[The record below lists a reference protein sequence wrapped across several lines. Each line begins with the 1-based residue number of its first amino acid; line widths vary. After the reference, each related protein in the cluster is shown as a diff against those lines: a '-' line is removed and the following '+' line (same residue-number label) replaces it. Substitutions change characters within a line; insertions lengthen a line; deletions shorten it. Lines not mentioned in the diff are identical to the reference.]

1 MKSISLVD
9 ESIARFLKG
18 GMERFSPRTY
28 GPGAVKE
35 MESSGLFL
43 LKPVITLSED
53 GIERAFPL
61 GLITEQKK
69 SSMRAA
75 LEQSGVELKRGASC
89 GGDAA
94 SQVA

>member
-9 ESIARFLKG
+9 ECIAKFLKG

-28 GPGAVKE
+28 GPGAIKE

-53 GIERAFPL
+53 GIERAFHL
-61 GLITEQKK
+61 GLISAQKK
-69 SSMRAA
+69 GSMRAA
-75 LEQSGVELKRGASC
+75 LEQSGVELKRGSTS
-89 GGDAA
+89 GGGAA

>member
-9 ESIARFLKG
+9 ECISKFIKG

-28 GPGAVKE
+28 GPGAIKE
-35 MESSGLFL
+35 MEASGLFL

-53 GIERAFPL
+53 GIERAFHL
-61 GLITEQKK
+61 GLISELKK
-69 SSMRAA
+69 RSMRAA
-75 LEQSGVELKRGASC
+75 LEHSGVELKRGEK
-89 GGDAA
+89 GGGAA